1 MCMCQVQLRPAWW
14 STHRAPC
21 RAEVLGTGGWVWRPC
36 VGLNP
41 NGLPA
46 NSTTFVFPSYH
57 PSLILWQGP
66 QCQACHRHPA
76 SNPPTLRHLT
86 DAATMAWPGPWMEVV
101 VWAWNWVSQLENLY
115 LRFMV
120 QAWGWIV
127 YITKCLVQ
135 RGLQCLKKTLCSKA
149 NNTAWPTLDQWCLSR
164 EMPCPPSLRNSEH
177 QRVVYVQEGGGI
189 SGRTRVCTNACIRYS
204 CKAAGCYWQIW
215 GLTDPLGQEG
225 SSLMCLPGL
234 TYWFLGFFR
243 RMHFT
248 ISQLENFKHTVK
260 QKKKIIP
267 QIPTSEITVNV
278 LVSICQIFSH
288 MYV

>member
-1 MCMCQVQLRPAWW
+1 MCMCQVQPRPAWW
-14 STHRAPC
+14 STHKAPC

-76 SNPPTLRHLT
+76 CNPPTLRHLT
-86 DAATMAWPGPWMEVV
+86 DAATMAWPVDRSGCLSLELGLP
-101 VWAWNWVSQLENLY
+101 AWEFIPEIYGAGMRVNCL
-115 LRFMV
+115 
-120 QAWGWIV
+120 

-234 TYWFLGFFR
+234 TYWFLGVFR